1 MRESLSGGLLKGIDG
16 IIFDMDGTL
25 IPFHH
30 DFMRLRSQFGEFLAF
45 WDMDLIDGVF
55 VLEQISLQRS
65 NLKKRGCSRDEVA
78 HFVKEAFAVVDKN
91 ELRAMEKLE
100 PDPRTVETLEIIGQM
115 GIKMVI
121 LTRAGRALTD
131 RVLDEIIPG
140 DLFTRVIT
148 REDVRRYKPQ
158 PEAYI
163 NALDSMRFAPS
174 KVLSVGDYSTDIVP
188 SVELGM
194 PFIGIRSPRMTD
206 DEFKSGGAI
215 AIIDHVKELIE
226 L

>member
-1 MRESLSGGLLKGIDG
+1 MRDGLSGGLLKKIDG
-16 IIFDMDGTL
+16 IVFDMDGTL

-30 DFMRLRSQFGEFLAF
+30 DFMKLRLQFGEFLSS

-55 VLEQISLQRS
+55 VLEQISMQRS
-65 NLKKRGCSRDEVA
+65 NMKKRGHSRDEIEY
-78 HFVKEAFAVVDKN
+78 FVKEAFAVVDKN
-91 ELRAMEKLE
+91 ELRVMEELE
-100 PDPRTVETLEIIGQM
+100 PDPLTVKTLETIGQM

-131 RVLDEIIPG
+131 RVLEKIIPG
-140 DLFTRVIT
+140 GLFTRVIT
-148 REDVRRYKPQ
+148 REDMRRYKPH

-163 NALDSMRFAPS
+163 NALHSMRIAPS
-174 KVLSVGDYSTDIVP
+174 KVLSVGDYTTDIVP

-206 DEFKSGGAI
+206 DEFISGGAI
-215 AIIDHVKELIE
+215 AIIDHVMELLEI
-226 L
+226 